1 MARLGHNV
9 QLRDTYVSEPNGA
22 AQESNRP
29 TGGLRRPA
37 GVEATRSGQRLCE
50 LQDFAGSVLER
61 RPTLAAIIVLGAALE
76 LVLQSYARGRDWTR
90 TSAD

>member
-1 MARLGHNV
+1 LK
-9 QLRDTYVSEPNGA
+9 P
-22 AQESNRP
+22 P
-29 TGGLRRPA
+29 
-37 GVEATRSGQRLCE
+37 RSGQRLCE

>member
-1 MARLGHNV
+1 MR
-9 QLRDTYVSEPNGA
+9 A
-22 AQESNRP
+22 A
-29 TGGLRRPA
+29 GLRWIR
-37 GVEATRSGQRLCE
+37 T
-50 LQDFAGSVLER
+50 ER